1 MSHAPQ
7 EPETENRTTAE
18 DLGCPEVGP
27 EPQALASQCCWPA
40 LPCPCPCP
48 CPCAQNSRLAVHLS
62 FVSDVGGCTQA
73 HKKSRGQTLTLVI
86 LHWAR
91 MPSVTETQGHR
102 PCIPEERPQ
111 ATARGHGEVRAWPR
125 PLSRV
130 CALEEGLSSR
140 PLRTPAGA
148 DGQHLR
154 APAPGTN
161 PAGATR
167 LVSDSLVMDE
177 GWRVSPTP
185 SEFLF
190 LKTEPVISEHHH

>member
-111 ATARGHGEVRAWPR
+111 ATARGHGEVTAWPR

-130 CALEEGLSSR
+130 CAGRGAVL
-140 PLRTPAGA
+140 TPTEDPGW
-148 DGQHLR
+148 GR
-154 APAPGTN
+154 RSAPACSGPGN
-161 PAGATR
+161 KSCWSDATGLR
-167 LVSDSLVMDE
+167 QPGD
-177 GWRVSPTP
+177 G
-185 SEFLF
+185 
-190 LKTEPVISEHHH
+190 